1 MMMKRSMM
9 IIMKRLQKIHLLL
22 PRIRILAA
30 RLVRKGK
37 IHTKFNRFMSKK
49 DLCQRNRNSLLQRKK
64 LSRLKKKSN
73 QARKWLIIK
82 DLNNSLIKRIIMHPL
97 DSRVLNSHKQR
108 LMINQRNLK
117 RIIRK
122 VPGVNKPRK
131 ILWVQVLT
139 KWKDRLKRKKCK
151 CHS

>member
-9 IIMKRLQKIHLLL
+9 IIMKRLQKIHLSLQ
-22 PRIRILAA
+22 RIRILVA
-30 RLVRKGK
+30 RLVRRGK
-37 IHTKFNRFMSKK
+37 THIKFNRFMSKK
-49 DLCQRNRNSLLQRKK
+49 DLCQRNRNSLFQRKK

-73 QARKWLIIK
+73 QVRKWLIIK

-108 LMINQRNLK
+108 LMINQRNPK

-122 VPGVNKPRK
+122 VPGINRPRK

-139 KWKDRLKRKKCK
+139 KWKDRWKKEKCK